1 VSGIVED
8 HLAEFAKAAA
18 EVDKWSRQL
27 IVDELAELMPGLEAA
42 EETAAGRLRDALE
55 ALKAPESAIADLDA
69 EIGRAESELA
79 SWRKQLEDGDVA
91 ARVTAR
97 TWISE
102 WEVERDALTQRR
114 DYAQA
119 EMLPLVDARNRARA
133 DLELA
138 AGAKTGLAF
147 AMCIPFESPVGQ
159 ATQAYVGYRQ
169 VRLNHVLLLGD
180 RAHPEYDAA
189 VAELDEVAAWAGFSL
204 VEDVHARQ
212 LAESIRANLP
222 DAAAAAADPVPSMTE
237 VLALDKAGM
246 EDLALQQRKTHV
258 EDHRYAPAVPRNVRV
273 PEYRQVQTMRDMGL
287 R

>member
-1 VSGIVED
+1 VS
-8 HLAEFAKAAA
+8 
-18 EVDKWSRQL
+18 
-27 IVDELAELMPGLEAA
+27 
-42 EETAAGRLRDALE
+42 
-55 ALKAPESAIADLDA
+55 
-69 EIGRAESELA
+69 
-79 SWRKQLEDGDVA
+79 

-97 TWISE
+97 TWIQE

-119 EMLPLVDARNRARA
+119 QMLPLVDARNKARG

-138 AGAKTGLAF
+138 QGAKTGLAF

-180 RAHPEYDAA
+180 RTHPEYESA
-189 VAELDEVAAWAGFSL
+189 VAELHEVAAFAGYSL

-212 LAESIRANLP
+212 LAESIRSNLP
-222 DAAAAAADPVPSMTE
+222 DATAAAADPVPSMTE
-237 VLALDKAGM
+237 VLALDKAAM
-246 EDLALQQRKTHV
+246 QNVALQAQPNVV
-258 EDHRYAPAVPRNVRV
+258 EDHRRPAAPRPRNEVV
-273 PEYRQVQTMRDMGL
+273 PPARQVQTLRDLGV